1 MTTSAANEEVLGT
14 LHQKVAT
21 VMVRALEQI
30 EVAQDKFDEAVAE
43 GPAEDAVLI
52 RPDVSPALLS
62 AMTKFLADNKITCN
76 PAESKAQSALEE
88 RLRNKGKRRSVGNVV
103 PFQSDDD

>member
-1 MTTSAANEEVLGT
+1 MTTSAANEEVLGK
-14 LHQKVAT
+14 LHEKVAT

-30 EVAQDKFDEAVAE
+30 EVAQDKFDEVAAD

-76 PAESKAQSALEE
+76 PAESKSQSALEE
-88 RLRNKGKRRSVGNVV
+88 RLKGKKRRSVGNVV
-103 PFQSDDD
+103 AFASDDD